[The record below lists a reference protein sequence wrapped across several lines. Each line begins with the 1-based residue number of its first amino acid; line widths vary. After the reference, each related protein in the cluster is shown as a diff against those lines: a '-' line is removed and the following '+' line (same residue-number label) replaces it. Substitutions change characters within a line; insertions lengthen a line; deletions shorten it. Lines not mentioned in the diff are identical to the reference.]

1 MEMIVLTSE
10 AADGSQSVQIT
21 HNGQTKSFTTE
32 ELDAYM
38 NGLANIRENLHPPRL
53 VSQPNPPAEIHA
65 AYDPRWHSQYDPVS
79 NGSVLT
85 ICHQAFGWLSYAFPK
100 DSLAALCKHQAEQL
114 QIVLETERT
123 SARN

>member
-1 MEMIVLTSE
+1 MELTVATYE
-10 AADGSQSVQIT
+10 MPDGSNRVEIT
-21 HNGQTKSFTTE
+21 HEGQTKSFTTE

-38 NGLANIRENLHPPRL
+38 NGLANIRENLLPPRL
-53 VSQPNPPAEIHA
+53 VSQPNPPSEIHA
-65 AYDPRWHSQYDPVS
+65 AYDPRWHSQYDPIS

-100 DSLAALCKHQAEQL
+100 DSLATLCKLQAEHL

-123 SARN
+123 SPRN